1 MLQVTCAKKP
11 TESEIWK
18 CDECGKVF
26 ASNQNLIMHKV
37 CIFS

>member
-1 MLQVTCAKKP
+1 MDIILLQVTCAKKP
-11 TESEIWK
+11 TE

-37 CIFS
+37 CILS